1 MCEAEP
7 FRKLINQ
14 GMIQGRSN
22 FVYRVKGT
30 NKFVSLGLKD
40 SYDTTEIHVD
50 VNIVHNDKLDLA
62 AFKVWMPDYA
72 DAEFILENDEYICGW
87 AVEKMSKS
95 MFNVVNPDIICDNYG
110 ADTLRMYEMFLGPLE
125 QSKPWDT
132 NGIDGVHRFLK
143 RFWRLF
149 FADKTFGVS
158 EERATAAELKILHK
172 LIKKTQEDIENFS
185 FNTSVSAFMIALNE
199 LYEVNCNKREIL
211 EPMVILLSPFAPH
224 ISEELWSRLGHTQ
237 SVSLA
242 AFPEFNAEHTI
253 EDSFEYPVSFN
264 GKLRYK
270 LTLSASLSAAEIEA
284 AARENEQTAKYLAGA
299 SIKKIIVVPKKII
312 NIVC

>member
-1 MCEAEP
+1 
-7 FRKLINQ
+7 
-14 GMIQGRSN
+14 MIQGRSN

-40 SYDTTEIHVD
+40 KYDTTEIHVD
-50 VNIVHNDKLDLA
+50 VNIVSNDRLNTE
-62 AFKVWMPDYA
+62 AFRAWMPEYS
-72 DAEFILENDEYICGW
+72 DAQFELENGEYICGW

-95 MFNVVNPDIICDNYG
+95 MFNVVNPDMICEKYG

-143 RFWRLF
+143 RFWRIF
-149 FADKTFGVS
+149 FNKDTFEVS
-158 EERATAAELKILHK
+158 NEQATPAELKILHR
-172 LIKKTQEDIENFS
+172 LIKKVQEDIENFS

-199 LYEVNCNKREIL
+199 LYDLNCNKKAIL
-211 EPMVILLSPFAPH
+211 EPMVILISAFAPH
-224 ISEELWSRLGHTQ
+224 IAEELWSKLGNSG
-237 SVSLA
+237 SVSFA
-242 AFPEFNAEHTI
+242 AFPEYVEKFTI

-264 GKLRYK
+264 GKLRFK
-270 LTLSASLSAAEIEA
+270 LTLSILLSAKEIETA
-284 AARENEQTAKYLAGA
+284 VLADENTQKYLGAG
-299 SIKKIIVVPKKII
+299 SIKKVIVVPKKII

>member
-1 MCEAEP
+1 
-7 FRKLINQ
+7 
-14 GMIQGRSN
+14 
-22 FVYRVKGT
+22 
-30 NKFVSLGLKD
+30 
-40 SYDTTEIHVD
+40 
-50 VNIVHNDKLDLA
+50 
-62 AFKVWMPDYA
+62 
-72 DAEFILENDEYICGW
+72 
-87 AVEKMSKS
+87 
-95 MFNVVNPDIICDNYG
+95 
-110 ADTLRMYEMFLGPLE
+110 MFLGPLE